1 MKRILFVSA
10 LLVSS
15 QVFAGEYLV
24 KYRNTSA
31 FSALSTLSYNS
42 QIQVL
47 DNHTVGR
54 LVKVNI
60 DDENKVPTLAALL
73 KNPAVEYV
81 VPNFKL
87 HAFSAPMDTMALK
100 AQWAIAKVQVE
111 KAWQRAGN
119 KGSKNVL
126 VGVIDTGVDYNHES
140 LKQNMVQGFNFAD
153 NNNDPM
159 DKTGFQN
166 PGHGTHCAGVI
177 GATGLVDGGT
187 VGISPDVS
195 IMPLRFLTENGSGDL
210 NNAIKA
216 IDYAIANHVQVI
228 SASWGAAVPR
238 ATAQPLLE
246 AVKRADDAGII
257 FVAAAANDG
266 KNNDTTEVY
275 PANNGLPNSITVA
288 ASGPNDERP
297 SWSNFG
303 TATVHL
309 ASPGLNITS
318 TLPGN
323 KYGDLSGTSM
333 ATPLVSGLVAL
344 MKAQDSTLT
353 GAQVRAI
360 LQKTGV
366 QAQIQTA
373 CNCRVDAF
381 AAVDAVL
388 NKTMTLVPAAASITA
403 GNTLTFQVWQGKAP
417 FKFVSS
423 NPSVASVT
431 DAGVLTGAS
440 NGKTTVT
447 VTDST
452 GKTATSLDINVGSV
466 ASAPA
471 PTPAPF
477 PTPNPT
483 PTPNPGNP
491 YPTPTPGNPGNPGNP
506 YPTPNPGNPGN
517 PGQPGQCPLGDPQLC
532 QIICQLVP
540 NLPFCGTP

>member
-10 LLVSS
+10 LLATS

-31 FSALSTLSYNS
+31 FSTLSTLSYSN

-54 LVKVNI
+54 LVKVDINK
-60 DDENKVPTLAALL
+60 ENEAPILASLL

-87 HAFSAPMDTMALK
+87 HAVTAPVDMMALK
-100 AQWAIAKVQVE
+100 NQWAISKVQVE

-126 VGVIDTGVDYNHES
+126 VAVIDTGVDYNHDA
-140 LKQNMVQGFNFAD
+140 LKPNMVQGFDFAEND
-153 NNNDPM
+153 NDPM

-177 GATGLVDGGT
+177 GATGVVDGGI
-187 VGISPDVS
+187 VGISPEVS

-216 IDYAIANHVQVI
+216 IDYAIANKVQVI
-228 SASWGAAVPR
+228 SASWGASVPR
-238 ATAQPLLE
+238 STAAPLLE
-246 AVKRADDAGII
+246 AVKRADDAGVI
-257 FVAAAANDG
+257 FIAAAANDG

-288 ASGPNDERP
+288 ASGPNDEKP
-297 SWSNFG
+297 SWSNYG
-303 TATVHL
+303 TAKVHL

-344 MKAQDSTLT
+344 MKAQDASLT
-353 GAQVRAI
+353 GAQARAI
-360 LQKTGV
+360 LQTTAAK
-366 QAQIQTA
+366 AQIQTA
-373 CNCRVDAF
+373 CNCRVDAY
-381 AAVDAVL
+381 AAVDAVMS
-388 NKTMTLVPAAASITA
+388 KKMTLVPAAATIAA
-403 GNTLTFQVWQGKAP
+403 GEKINFQVWQGQAP
-417 FKFVSS
+417 FRFSSS

-431 DAGVLTGAS
+431 DSGELTGS
-440 NGKTTVT
+440 NNGTTIVT
-447 VTDST
+447 VTDAS
-452 GKTATSLDINVGSV
+452 GKTAATLDINVGAK
-466 ASAPA
+466 ASQ
-471 PTPAPF
+471 
-477 PTPNPT
+477 PNP
-483 PTPNPGNP
+483 PPSNPGQPPSQPPPSQPPSNP
-491 YPTPTPGNPGNPGNP
+491 PS
-506 YPTPNPGNPGN
+506 NPGNPGN
-517 PGQPGQCPLGDPQLC
+517 PGQPGQCPLGDPMIC
-532 QIICQLVP
+532 QIICQLEP
-540 NLPFCGTP
+540 SLPFCAAP